1 MQVGTEICEA
11 ALRPGSREIGQI
23 IDEAEG
29 KVFAL
34 SERQHASGEGP
45 KEISGLLSKV
55 YERIDHL
62 HNQDNPS
69 DVTGVPTGLH
79 RPRPHD
85 VGLAADR
92 PRHHRRAPEHGKDRD
107 GAEHH
112 RARRGEGAAA
122 GRALL
127 DGDERVAGDAA
138 PALVDRQGRRAQA
151 AHRAAVD
158 EEWSSDLTEAMST
171 LHDAPIHIDQGGAL
185 TAMEVRARARR
196 VKREY
201 SKLGLV
207 VVDYLQ
213 LMESRSQGEQRAQEV
228 SEITRSLKALAKELE
243 VPVIALSQLSRE
255 VDKRTN
261 HRPVLSD
268 LRESGSIE
276 QDADLIL
283 FIYREEVYSP
293 DAEDWKGIADVIVGK
308 QRNGPVGD
316 VRLTFL
322 GRYTRFTNY
331 ANPGFGEPRRPQKAK
346 VRNFNDYKAAAAGPD
361 A

>member
-1 MQVGTEICEA
+1 VTQRLLSSI
-11 ALRPGSREIGQI
+11 
-23 IDEAEG
+23 G
-29 KVFAL
+29 KVDAHKL
-34 SERQHASGEGP
+34 R
-45 KEISGLLSKV
+45 
-55 YERIDHL
+55 
-62 HNQDNPS
+62 
-69 DVTGVPTGLH
+69 TGRLN
-79 RPRPHD
+79 
-85 VGLAADR
+85 
-92 PRHHRRAPEHGKDRD
+92 
-107 GAEHH
+107 
-112 RARRGEGAAA
+112 
-122 GRALL
+122 
-127 DGDERVAGDAA
+127 
-138 PALVDRQGRRAQA
+138 
-151 AHRAAVD
+151 D
-158 EEWSSDLTEAMST
+158 EEWASLTEAMST

-322 GRYTRFTNY
+322 GRFTRFTNY